1 MYNDHDGFKNTLG
14 TCVYSLN
21 NTSLIGDSHYEL
33 VNTANS
39 LTNTDYIHVKYSFSI
54 AALRMT

>member
-54 AALRMT
+54 AAL